1 MRYSLIILISIFL
14 GIAFLAQDDPKLR
27 RGQELLDWIEGDMDG
42 TFIVMF
48 FDREAPASRT
58 KAMRDQIQRD
68 ILREHPEFHYYEVDV
83 LVDDYRQVVDECRIN
98 LLETKHSPTVML
110 ASDGNGYWAH
120 GQGAVEDLKYQLPYY
135 SIDIRKQKGDIRRR

>member
-1 MRYSLIILISIFL
+1 MKCSHI
-14 GIAFLAQDDPKLR
+14 IAFAMIVSLAFAAPGDPKLR

-48 FDREAPASRT
+48 YDHEAPDSRT
-58 KAMRDQIQRD
+58 NAMRQQIQRD

-83 LVDDYRQVVDECRIN
+83 LIEDFRAVIDECKIN

-120 GQGAVEDLKYQLPYY
+120 GQGAVEDLKFQLPYY
-135 SIDIRKQKGDIRRR
+135 SLDIRRQRGDIRR